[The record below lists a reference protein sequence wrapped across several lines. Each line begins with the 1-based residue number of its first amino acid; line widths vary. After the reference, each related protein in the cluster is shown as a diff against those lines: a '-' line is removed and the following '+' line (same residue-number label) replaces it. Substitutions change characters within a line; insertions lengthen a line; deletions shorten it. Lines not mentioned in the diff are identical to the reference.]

1 MEKNYS
7 KNSENLENLENFQN
21 NNEELNTSTST
32 LTTITLPIKSS
43 CFYYDGNKISSDIK
57 FLKLEPVKGILSAQG
72 VDQFGEFILNGK
84 IISSKKAG
92 IFFSMEKIYDSH
104 DIEITLNLN
113 LTKKKLEGHW
123 KSYVDTI
130 YDVKNTFEIELE
142 LEEYDCEVLIT
153 KQEQGKMETNSNNY
167 SSTNKILCSLVNDNS
182 GQDYYVGFLFSSER
196 KDSLSLNIIEAN
208 VYDVTHVIYSY
219 SYSYSCS
226 GINIPEVQSNQINS
240 EENSDVDFEKKYF
253 SGKFEKFDEKSKKL
267 ILEKTEVI

>member
-7 KNSENLENLENFQN
+7 KISENLENLENFPN
-21 NNEELNTSTST
+21 NNEELNTSNSSS
-32 LTTITLPIKSS
+32 TTINLPIKSS
-43 CFYYDGNKISSDIK
+43 SFYYDENKISSDIK

-92 IFFSMEKIYDSH
+92 VSFSIQKIYDSH

-113 LTKKKLEGHW
+113 ATEKKLEGHW

-130 YDVKNTFEIELE
+130 YDIKNTFEIELE
-142 LEEYDCEVLIT
+142 LQEYDCEIRLD
-153 KQEQGKMETNSNNY
+153 KQEQGEIETNPINY
-167 SSTNKILCSLVNDNS
+167 SSTNKILCSYVNDNS
-182 GQDYYVGFLFSSER
+182 RQDYYVGFLFSSEK

-208 VYDVTHVIYSY
+208 VYDITHVIYCY
-219 SYSYSCS
+219 CYSCR
-226 GINIPEVQSNQINS
+226 PEVESNQINS
-240 EENSDVDFEKKYF
+240 EENSEVDFEKKYF
-253 SGKFEKFDEKSKKL
+253 SGKFNEKSKKL

>member
-7 KNSENLENLENFQN
+7 KISENLEN

-92 IFFSMEKIYDSH
+92 VSFSIQKIYDSH
-104 DIEITLNLN
+104 DIEVTLNLN
-113 LTKKKLEGHW
+113 LTEKKLEGHW
-123 KSYVDTI
+123 KSYVDSI
-130 YDVKNTFEIELE
+130 YDLKNTFGIELD
-142 LEEYDCEVLIT
+142 LKEYDCEILIPREE
-153 KQEQGKMETNSNNY
+153 KGKMETNSNSNNY

-182 GQDYYVGFLFSSER
+182 RQDYYVGFLFSSER

-208 VYDVTHVIYSY
+208 VYDVTHVIYCYCY
-219 SYSYSCS
+219 SYS
-226 GINIPEVQSNQINS
+226 GINIPAVESKQINS
-240 EENSDVDFEKKYF
+240 EENSEVDFEKKYF